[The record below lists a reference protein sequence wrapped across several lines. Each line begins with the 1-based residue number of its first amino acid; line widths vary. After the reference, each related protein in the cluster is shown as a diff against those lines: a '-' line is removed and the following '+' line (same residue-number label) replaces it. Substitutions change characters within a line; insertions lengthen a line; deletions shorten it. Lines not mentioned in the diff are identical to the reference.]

1 MYNWKSLASALGA
14 QFGKAIFLAAI
25 DEFTTGKGHDE
36 QKSSA
41 NRKKTMRK
49 EGRVAHTNICTNIFN
64 YREDMDRF
72 DVHMYSHGFVNV
84 DKPKHTRSQI
94 IRKWFNPKTGT
105 TMIGHFHL
113 N

>member
-1 MYNWKSLASALGA
+1 MSTWKSLASELGA
-14 QFGKAIFLAAI
+14 QFGKAVFLAAI
-25 DEFTTGKGHDE
+25 DEFTKGNEYDKH
-36 QKSSA
+36 KLST
-41 NRKKTMRK
+41 NRKKTLRN
-49 EGRVAHTNICTNIFN
+49 EGRVAHTNISTDVFN

-84 DKPKHTRSQI
+84 GKTKHTKSQI
-94 IRKWFNPKTGT
+94 IRKWYNPKTGT